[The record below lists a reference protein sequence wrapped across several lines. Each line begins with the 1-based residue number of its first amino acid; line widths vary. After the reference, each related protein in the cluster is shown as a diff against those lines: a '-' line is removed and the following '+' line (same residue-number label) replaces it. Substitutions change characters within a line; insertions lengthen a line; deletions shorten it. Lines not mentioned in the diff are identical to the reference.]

1 MDLNFIVMSG
11 VFVVAIIVVG
21 FPSMARSLREARCEH
36 VWEPEFH
43 GAIAKNANSL
53 RI

>member
-21 FPSMARSLREARCEH
+21 LPSMVRSLREARCDH
-36 VWEPEFH
+36 KWEPEFH
-43 GAIAKNANSL
+43 GAIVKDANSL